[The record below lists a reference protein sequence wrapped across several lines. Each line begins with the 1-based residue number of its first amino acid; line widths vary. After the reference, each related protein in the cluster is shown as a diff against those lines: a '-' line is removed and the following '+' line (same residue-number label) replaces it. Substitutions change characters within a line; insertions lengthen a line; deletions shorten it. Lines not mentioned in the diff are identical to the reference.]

1 MMNGE
6 NPLHVLNLMARAI
19 EEANTDDRVFLSA
32 TYSGRG
38 MYGKMCPSI
47 DGSTRDLV
55 RVVIKAALIDPEFFE
70 DAELD
75 EFSQDSMG
83 LGTVWYWRHIDTE
96 GVEWDEDD
104 DDY

>member
-1 MMNGE
+1 MNAE
-6 NPLHVLNLMARAI
+6 NPLTVLNLMARAI
-19 EEANTDDRVFLSA
+19 EEADIDENVYLSA

-47 DGSTRDLV
+47 DGSPRDLV
-55 RVVIKAALIDPEFFE
+55 KVLIKAALINPEFFE

-75 EFSQDSMG
+75 SFSQDSMG
-83 LGTVWYWRHIDTE
+83 LGVVWYWRHIDTE

-104 DDY
+104 DY